1 MARIAFVSPVPPAE
15 TGIATYAAAV
25 LGGLEETG
33 FTSRHEV
40 DRVWPLH
47 SHIEPRIAEA
57 DLGIFQIGN
66 NVEFHGDIY
75 ALSVHHP
82 GVVVIHDLAL
92 DGLMWGLG
100 QTGSPLAVP
109 ARAEAFEA
117 APRGADEDDPLS
129 IPWAAQAVR
138 RSRAVIVHS
147 AFAKGYLE
155 GFGCRTPVVVAP
167 HPLVERDEQIEAAR
181 PRGAEL
187 RAGVAREGEL
197 LVGVAGDLNGSK
209 GIGELLA
216 SLRLVTADVRVALVG
231 RHSPHWDLDAAIRDS
246 GVADRVTVV
255 SDVADEDF
263 LAWLSAFDVL
273 VNLRFPHRGETSG
286 SLVRALHVGVP
297 TIVSAV
303 GTYLEVP
310 DAAVERIPGGEP
322 DPAELAAAID
332 RLAADPGRR
341 AAMRERAQRYAREE
355 LAPGRTAAAYE
366 AAVDLVLAYE
376 ADPARVA
383 LARWAGA
390 LRSVGV
396 GPQHVK
402 RGFGLR
408 YADALAAF
416 RSEAG
421 RPG

>member
-1 MARIAFVSPVPPAE
+1 
-15 TGIATYAAAV
+15 
-25 LGGLEETG
+25 
-33 FTSRHEV
+33 
-40 DRVWPLH
+40 
-47 SHIEPRIAEA
+47 
-57 DLGIFQIGN
+57 
-66 NVEFHGDIY
+66 
-75 ALSVHHP
+75 
-82 GVVVIHDLAL
+82 
-92 DGLMWGLG
+92 
-100 QTGSPLAVP
+100 
-109 ARAEAFEA
+109 
-117 APRGADEDDPLS
+117 
-129 IPWAAQAVR
+129 
-138 RSRAVIVHS
+138 
-147 AFAKGYLE
+147 
-155 GFGCRTPVVVAP
+155 VAP
-167 HPLVERDEQIEAAR
+167 HPLVEHDEQIEAAR

-416 RSEAG
+416 GSEAG